1 MLEYSC
7 DDQIHFYYFHGFLLQ
22 KYLEQL
28 ELLELYFSKELLAL
42 LSYADVKYFFLM
54 GRWRKWGVKAGE
66 TSEQKKLAL

>member
-42 LSYADVKYFFLM
+42 LSYADVKYFLSYGEVEEM
-54 GRWRKWGVKAGE
+54 G
-66 TSEQKKLAL
+66 SESW